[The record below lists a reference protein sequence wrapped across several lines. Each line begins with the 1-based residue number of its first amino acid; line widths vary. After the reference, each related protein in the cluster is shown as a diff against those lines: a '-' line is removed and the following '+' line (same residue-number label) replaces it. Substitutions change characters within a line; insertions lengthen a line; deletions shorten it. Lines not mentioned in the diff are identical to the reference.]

1 MQYTRKYYIYIIN
14 IHLYTYFFFFFFRRY
29 FWRLISSL
37 SHVIV
42 SCLSC
47 ILLEAGNYL
56 INMDHLEKKISIFE
70 IYIYFFY
77 WALGWGYCDFWIFF
91 FFFSIFFFYI
101 FRRAKSENDGFLCW
115 NSLIICMWNSVVS
128 RCFASYVMLNRST
141 SERQIIITI

>member
-91 FFFSIFFFYI
+91 FFFSIFFFLYI
-101 FRRAKSENDGFLCW
+101 STRKIRKWRF
-115 NSLIICMWNSVVS
+115 SLLEFIDYLHVKFCSFKMFCELRHV
-128 RCFASYVMLNRST
+128 
-141 SERQIIITI
+141 E

>member
-14 IHLYTYFFFFFFRRY
+14 IHLYIYFFFFFFRRY

-77 WALGWGYCDFWIFF
+77 WVLGWGYCDFWIFF
-91 FFFSIFFFYI
+91 FFFSIFFFIYFDAQNPKMTVFFVGI
-101 FRRAKSENDGFLCW
+101 HWLKYYLHVKFCSFKMFCELRHVE
-115 NSLIICMWNSVVS
+115 
-128 RCFASYVMLNRST
+128 
-141 SERQIIITI
+141 